1 MPLCRK
7 PPSLPPSC
15 QLGSGSQHPHYG
27 SACGCQ
33 CAFPSKVPFLP
44 NCPPRTW
51 ISSCSPTVRHR
62 EGKPTLS
69 QTHVAAIHTE
79 KTTGWRRS
87 CNKMVF
93 GIGGSAALW
102 LPGRGEAEHCNSNC
116 QRLPMQTGGGCACQ
130 LHQGPQDPL
139 LLTHPWAS
147 RRASP
152 VGTDSS
158 AKGCS
163 AIHFTSVTC
172 RPPDEPEYS
181 VREGCLTALCYLF
194 NKESCYRR
202 HMPLCL
208 STNSDFENL
217 GQSIGASCG
226 SVIQGGLKPP
236 RSLAAPFVPSYSTA
250 GGAVPGGGYLYP
262 AVMWDR
268 DQRQEGEF
276 DFAVWH
282 KRGSQKY
289 VSGSLRFTLTWPE
302 KWSALCL
309 IASRSPKHCCQQTV
323 LIASTENTGVTGG
336 EKGKVRE
343 RPHTFCS
350 LTVSSCDYIN
360 MQ

>member
-15 QLGSGSQHPHYG
+15 QLGSGSQHSHYG
-27 SACGCQ
+27 SASGCQ

-51 ISSCSPTVRHR
+51 ISSCSPTARHR

-79 KTTGWRRS
+79 KTTVWRRS
-87 CNKMVF
+87 CNEMVF

-181 VREGCLTALCYLF
+181 VREGCLTAPCYLF

-202 HMPLCL
+202 HTPLCL

-217 GQSIGASCG
+217 GQPMGASCG

-250 GGAVPGGGYLYP
+250 GGAVLGGGYLYP

-268 DQRQEGEF
+268 DQTWGIWFCCLAQKRITEICQWITEIHTNMTWEVFSPVLDCIQITKTLLPADSAHCLHRKHRSYWWGEGKGQGTSS
-276 DFAVWH
+276 H
-282 KRGSQKY
+282 
-289 VSGSLRFTLTWPE
+289 
-302 KWSALCL
+302 
-309 IASRSPKHCCQQTV
+309 V
-323 LIASTENTGVTGG
+323 LLSN
-336 EKGKVRE
+336 
-343 RPHTFCS
+343 S
-350 LTVSSCDYIN
+350 
-360 MQ
+360 